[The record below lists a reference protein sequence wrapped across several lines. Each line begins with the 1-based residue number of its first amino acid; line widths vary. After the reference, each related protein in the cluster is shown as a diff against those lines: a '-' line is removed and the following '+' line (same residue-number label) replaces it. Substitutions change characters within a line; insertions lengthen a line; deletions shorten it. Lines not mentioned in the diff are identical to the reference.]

1 MLHISRLI
9 DVGGYDAELYWTMQ
23 SVPVALSCCIGVSF
37 VKVPRHV
44 LLLTTSPPC
53 LVLTDEKKRV
63 HTQRGRS
70 RASVPSLVHAL
81 HCSGNGDVQMM
92 SQELSS
98 PDGRASGCVLLSVV

>member
-1 MLHISRLI
+1 MPHISLLI
-9 DVGGYDAELYWTMQ
+9 DVGGYDAELYWIMQ
-23 SVPVALSCCIGVSF
+23 SVPVALSCCTGVSF
-37 VKVPRHV
+37 VKFLGHV
-44 LLLTTSPPC
+44 LFLTTSPLC

-70 RASVPSLVHAL
+70 RASVLSLVCPL

-98 PDGRASGCVLLSVV
+98 PDERVSGCVLLSAV